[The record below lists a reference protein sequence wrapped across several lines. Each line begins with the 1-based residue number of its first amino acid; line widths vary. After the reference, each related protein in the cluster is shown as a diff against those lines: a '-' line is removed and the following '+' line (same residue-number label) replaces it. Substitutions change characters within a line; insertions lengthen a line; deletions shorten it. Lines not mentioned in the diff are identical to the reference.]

1 MKNVIMQ
8 ACERMQAMAVD
19 PNAPASMKYGPMLI
33 GISYDGGRMNNTSSA
48 CPFAVTVLNI
58 NYGGMDVAFTI
69 MYMPNLEVTG
79 ANRNT
84 EKFRLTRHH
93 LYQEIVASVV
103 SVIERAQSNG
113 VLCSLPTG
121 DKNAEETW
129 TLLPV
134 VAAAQFD
141 TKER

>member
-1 MKNVIMQ
+1 MQ

-19 PNAPASMKYGPMLI
+19 PNAPTSMKCGPMLI

-69 MYMPNLEVTG
+69 MHMPNLEVTG

-84 EKFRLTRHH
+84 EKFRLARHH

-113 VLCSLPTG
+113 VLCSLPSAT
-121 DKNAEETW
+121 T
-129 TLLPV
+129 TTITTPLLTP
-134 VAAAQFD
+134 
-141 TKER
+141 T